1 MGAVVLN
8 HEGNMMVSGVHQ
20 GVYLDDTDLG
30 EFETLRF
37 GIRFV
42 SETDLFSLVV
52 ESDFLQE
59 LKLVLSQNGI
69 RNELFG
75 LWC

>member
-1 MGAVVLN
+1 MFIY
-8 HEGNMMVSGVHQ
+8 Q

>member
-1 MGAVVLN
+1 MFIC
-8 HEGNMMVSGVHQ
+8 Q